1 MQQLIIMNYE
11 EFLKAPSSRDNV
23 DERERVI
30 RLANPSLQIVSFW
43 VSLNRD
49 RLFKT
54 FSNYFFSQAFYHV
67 L

>member
-54 FSNYFFSQAFYHV
+54 FSNYFSSQAFYHV